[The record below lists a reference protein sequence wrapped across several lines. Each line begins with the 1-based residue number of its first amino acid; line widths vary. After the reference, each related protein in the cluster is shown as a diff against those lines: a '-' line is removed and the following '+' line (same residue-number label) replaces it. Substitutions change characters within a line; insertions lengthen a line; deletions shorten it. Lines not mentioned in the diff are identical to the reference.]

1 MGGKPVILDF
11 KTSSRLKEEKT
22 IENYFLQATTYAMMI
37 RELKGIEVPKLVILI
52 AVENDLP
59 QLFVKNTKDYEE
71 QVIQVFK
78 EYHQNNA

>member
-1 MGGKPVILDF
+1 
-11 KTSSRLKEEKT
+11 
-22 IENYFLQATTYAMMI
+22 MMI